1 LPADARPKC
10 EAPASLVRFNA
21 PLPKFA
27 AALAASEPVHI
38 VALGSSSTQGIGA
51 SSPKF
56 RYPVRLQ
63 AELQRRF
70 PDSKITVDNLGIGGQ
85 LATDMLP
92 RITKSVLPRHPTL
105 VIWQTGV
112 NDAMRHVDLEAF
124 RRTVLRG
131 IDRLQKNG
139 IDVVLLDMQY
149 FPRAEKVHDFARYL
163 IAMRQ
168 IAEAR
173 KVPIVQRYAIMKH
186 LVTSAQFTARQLL
199 ASDLFH
205 PNDVTYGC
213 LGRLMADALQ
223 GEVARRID
231 PVKYPA
237 EPARQAGSV
246 IPVPVH

>member
-1 LPADARPKC
+1 M
-10 EAPASLVRFNA
+10 RFNA

-27 AALAASEPVHI
+27 AALAGSKPVHI

-70 PDSKITVDNLGIGGQ
+70 PDSPIIVDNLGIGGQ

-92 RITKSVLPRHPTL
+92 RINKDVLPRKPTL

-112 NDAMRHVDLEAF
+112 NDAMRHVDLETF
-124 RRTVLRG
+124 RRTVERG
-131 IDRLQKNG
+131 IDRLQKHG

-149 FPRAEKVHDFARYL
+149 FPRAEKVRNFARYL
-163 IAMRQ
+163 VAMRQ

-173 KVPIVQRYAIMKH
+173 KVPIVQRFAIMKH

-199 ASDLFH
+199 AADLFH
-205 PNDVTYGC
+205 PNDLTYGC

-223 GEVARRID
+223 GEVARGVAR
-231 PVKYPA
+231 VKYPA
-237 EPARQAGSV
+237 ETTKQAGAVPNLSV
-246 IPVPVH
+246 H